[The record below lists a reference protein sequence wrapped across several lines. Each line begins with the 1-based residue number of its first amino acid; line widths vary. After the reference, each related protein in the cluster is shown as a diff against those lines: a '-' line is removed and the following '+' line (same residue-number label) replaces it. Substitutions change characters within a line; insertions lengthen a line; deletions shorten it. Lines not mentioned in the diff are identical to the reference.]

1 MSRSSDASFQPDSKL
16 TPLMRQFYAIKAEHP
31 DKILFFRMGDFY
43 EMFGD
48 DAIKA
53 APILGITLTSRSHGE
68 AERIPLAGVPHHS
81 ADRYLARLLEKGE
94 KVVVV
99 EQVEDPKTAKGIVK
113 REIVEILTPG
123 TATIESPDT
132 DSAPRYLAALYHKND
147 SSSGMA
153 VLDLTTGMFLVDE
166 GDRDSV
172 LEQLRVLDPSEILI
186 PNAIGRV
193 SFADEFGLAADGNR
207 ITECDD
213 ISFDYKSAV
222 RDLTRHFG
230 VTTLDGFGLGESRL
244 AVTAAG
250 AIYRY
255 LLDNHRDRLSHIT
268 RLSRVEKSEVMTL
281 DYNSVRN
288 LELVRNIANSTEEN
302 SLLAVVNRCHTAS
315 GTRLLQRSLLQPY
328 KVKARIDAR
337 LTGVSELVKNRDLC
351 WKIRELTRHLPDLEK
366 FAGRLG
372 IGKLSPRQMG
382 GMRDALARALQ
393 LKKTLADAGS
403 PHLAAMCADLPD
415 CGEQVAMI
423 DRALVEEPPLVSTKG
438 NIFKRGYSD
447 RLDHLNDSIRDARTY
462 IASLQ
467 KIERERTGISS
478 LKVGFNKVF
487 GYYLEVTRAN
497 SEAVP
502 KEYIRKQTLV
512 NAERYITP
520 ELKEREELIL
530 AAEEKI
536 TALELD
542 LFTELV
548 ARLNDRIGDIC
559 RTAGLLAE
567 IDLVSSLADLA
578 VERGYCRPVLFEDH
592 RLLIEGGR
600 HPVIESVLPA
610 GSFVANDLAF
620 DDQTRMII
628 LTGPNMSGKSTYLRQ
643 IGLIV
648 ILAQIGSFVPADK
661 AEIGLVDRVFTRVG
675 ALDNLARGQSTFL
688 VEMVETANILHNAT
702 DRSLVLLDE
711 VGRGTSTFDGL
722 SVAWSVVEYIHDE
735 SKARTVFATHYHE
748 MTGIASIYDGI
759 ANFQVAVKKWED
771 KVIFLHKII
780 AGGCDD
786 SYGIEV
792 GRLAGLPRKTISRAR
807 QILKLLESGKFT
819 KSELGKG
826 LYQERMQ
833 PSLFDPPPSA
843 IEEKLRAL
851 DIDNMTPIQ
860 AFELLQALK
869 KELS

>member
-1 MSRSSDASFQPDSKL
+1 MSRPPDASYHPDSNL

-43 EMFGD
+43 EMFGE

-81 ADRYLARLLEKGE
+81 ADRYLAKLLEKGE

-99 EQVEDPKTAKGIVK
+99 EQVEDPKTAKGLVK

-123 TATIESPDT
+123 TATIDSPD
-132 DSAPRYLAALYHKND
+132 SNAAPRYLAAVYHRNETA
-147 SSSGMA
+147 SGMA

-166 GDRDSV
+166 GDRDSI

-186 PNAIGRV
+186 PAAIGR
-193 SFADEFGLAADGNR
+193 SAFAEEFGIAADGNR
-207 ITECDD
+207 ITEGEDFT
-213 ISFDYKSAV
+213 FDYKSSV

-230 VTTLDGFGLGESRL
+230 VSTLDGFGLGESRL

-250 AIYRY
+250 AVFRY

-268 RLSRVEKSEVMTL
+268 RLSRIEKSEVMTL

-288 LELVRNIANSTEEN
+288 LELVKNLANSNEEH
-302 SLLAVVNRCHTAS
+302 SLLAVINRCHTPS
-315 GTRLLQRSLLQPY
+315 GARLLQRSLLQPL
-328 KVKARIDAR
+328 KVKAKIDHR
-337 LTGVSELVKNRDLC
+337 LSGVTELVKNRDLC
-351 WKIRELTRHLPDLEK
+351 YRIRELTRNLPDLEK

-382 GMRDALARALQ
+382 GIRDALARALE
-393 LKKTLADAGS
+393 LKEVLSAAGS
-403 PHLAAMCADLPD
+403 PHLAGLCHDLPN
-415 CGEQVAMI
+415 CAEQVSMI
-423 DRALVEEPPLVSTKG
+423 DRALVEEPPLVSNKG
-438 NIFKRGYSD
+438 NIFKRGYSQ
-447 RLDHLNDSIRDARTY
+447 RLDDLNDSIHDARTY

-487 GYYLEVTRAN
+487 GYYLEITRAN
-497 SEAVP
+497 SELAP

-542 LFTELV
+542 LYMEL
-548 ARLNDRIGDIC
+548 AAKLNERIGDIC
-559 RTAGLLAE
+559 HTAGLLAE

-578 VERGYCRPVLFEDH
+578 VERGYCKPDLFEDH
-592 RLLIEGGR
+592 RLTLEGGR

-610 GSFVANDLAF
+610 GSFVSNDLSF
-620 DDQTRMII
+620 DDSVRMII

-648 ILAQIGSFVPADK
+648 IMAQIGSYVPADR

-722 SVAWSVVEYIHDE
+722 SVAWSVVEYINEE
-735 SKARTVFATHYHE
+735 SKARTIFATHYHE
-748 MTGIASIYDGI
+748 MTGIASLYDGI

-792 GRLAGLPRKTISRAR
+792 GRLAGLPRKTITRAR
-807 QILKLLESGKFT
+807 QILRLLESGKFT

-826 LYQERMQ
+826 IYQERMQ
-833 PSLFDPPPSA
+833 PTLFDPQPSPL
-843 IEEKLRAL
+843 EEKLREL

-860 AFELLQALK
+860 AFELLQSLK
-869 KELS
+869 KELL